1 MLLLVWWQV
10 GNTSQNNMEVYCS
23 EAVSSVGPWQGG
35 IHCPSVPVS
44 GPASYNHPL
53 KKYCNYLCP
62 VFHIGNKFSKKGKF
76 LISHCVPVTNTKPKE
91 VNLFIYLLFT
101 YLAHLFLPN
110 KNLYFGGLARKIE
123 LLYLIT
129 LVFLE
134 FLPDVCCCSK
144 CLCDLENF
152 PSSPWKNIDV
162 KNCYK

>member
-44 GPASYNHPL
+44 GPASYNHLL

-110 KNLYFGGLARKIE
+110 KNLENWIAILNYTCFLRIPSRCLLLLQMSMWSWKFPFFTLKKYRCEE
-123 LLYLIT
+123 LL
-129 LVFLE
+129 
-134 FLPDVCCCSK
+134 
-144 CLCDLENF
+144 
-152 PSSPWKNIDV
+152 
-162 KNCYK
+162 